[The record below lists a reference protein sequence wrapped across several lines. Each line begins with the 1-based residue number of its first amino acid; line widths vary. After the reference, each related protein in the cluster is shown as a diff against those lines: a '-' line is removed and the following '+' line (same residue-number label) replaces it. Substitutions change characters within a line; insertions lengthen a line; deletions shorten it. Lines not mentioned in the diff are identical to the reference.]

1 MRLLH
6 RPSCRAMPALSFVTT
21 VNPRLHTSLSSV
33 SLTVIIYPIFIFSLT
48 TFVHD
53 FTVFIVL
60 FTVSFTQKDNNLVQ
74 CRQRQ
79 RGDLE
84 DQLCGVYM
92 PVRSLW
98 SAQCWIAF
106 RLWCTEWRRSGMVD
120 E

>member
-1 MRLLH
+1 
-6 RPSCRAMPALSFVTT
+6 MPVLSFVTT

-33 SLTVIIYPIFIFSLT
+33 SLTVIIYTIFIFSLT
-48 TFVHD
+48 TFVYD
-53 FTVFIVL
+53 FIVFIVL
-60 FTVSFTQKDNNLVQ
+60 FTVSFTQKDNNLVH

-79 RGDLE
+79 REDLE

-120 E
+120 V

>member
-1 MRLLH
+1 MRSLH
-6 RPSCRAMPALSFVTT
+6 HPSCRAVRAYSFVTT
-21 VNPRLHTSLSSV
+21 VNQRLHTSLSST
-33 SLTVIIYPIFIFSLT
+33 SLSVIIYPIFIFYLA
-48 TFVHD
+48 TFVFD

-60 FTVSFTQKDNNLVQ
+60 FTVPFTQKDNNLVQ

-84 DQLCGVYM
+84 DQLCGGYI

-106 RLWCTEWRRSGMVD
+106 RLWCTEWRRSGMVNV
-120 E
+120 

>member
-1 MRLLH
+1 MRWLH
-6 RPSCRAMPALSFVTT
+6 HPSCRAVPAYSFVTT
-21 VNPRLHTSLSSV
+21 VNLRLHTSLSSI
-33 SLTVIIYPIFIFSLT
+33 SLTVIIYPIFISSLT
-48 TFVHD
+48 TFVFV
-53 FTVFIVL
+53 FTVFIEL

-84 DQLCGVYM
+84 DQLCGVYI

-106 RLWCTEWRRSGMVD
+106 SLWCTEWRRSGMVD
-120 E
+120 V